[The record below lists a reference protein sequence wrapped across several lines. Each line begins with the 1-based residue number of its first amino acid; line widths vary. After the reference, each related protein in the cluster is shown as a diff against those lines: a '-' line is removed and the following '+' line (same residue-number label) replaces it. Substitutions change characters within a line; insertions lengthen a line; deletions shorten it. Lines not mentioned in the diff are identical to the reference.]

1 MLAWTCKYSSSYSPD
16 AQTMI
21 GTDWTLEPPQTS
33 HSGLAKWKA
42 VVTMA
47 VLLGLGLLG
56 AGPRHA
62 AADTLEVCKNGCTYP
77 TILSALRETEPGDV
91 VWVRAGEYREREPV
105 RLRPG
110 VIVRGEDPEHP
121 ELTVIRAEGG
131 NAVIGTGRLLTT
143 TCVLEG
149 FTIIAGS
156 GRGIYIQDRATEII
170 RNNVISGCVTS
181 LMGAAIRIDDEG
193 TAPTIVN
200 NTFIHNSTLA
210 DGGAIYVEDASPLIS
225 GNTFINNHAEKD
237 GGALAIRTL
246 RRPGQQAVVIDN
258 EFDGNTASAKGGAV
272 YVEAAQP
279 LIRGNRLVGNRAT
292 VGAGICMNAPCA
304 GGQASI
310 QGNWLALNQTDLTHA
325 ESAGG
330 AMAILNG
337 SDAQID
343 GNAIDQNLAGTGDG
357 VYIVQATPWLT
368 NNILTANGRSQVTVD
383 RASPLIAN
391 NTILGMNVADSSA
404 IKLRGSSRP
413 RIVNNILAL
422 SSYAIYGDGTAVP
435 TILSNDT
442 WMNEVDYFDVDAGPG
457 AMHVD
462 PRFSDPANA
471 DFHLAADSPLI
482 DAGSPEDAP
491 FTDFEGD
498 PRPLDGDRDGTAV
511 TDIGAD
517 EYKPPSPTATP
528 TATPSPTLTPTEKA
542 TATHT
547 ATAWIWYAY
556 LPMIRKR

>member
-1 MLAWTCKYSSSYSPD
+1 
-16 AQTMI
+16 MI
-21 GTDWTLEPPQTS
+21 GADWTLDPTGAQRS
-33 HSGLAKWKA
+33 LLAKWTA
-42 VVTMA
+42 VV
-47 VLLGLGLLG
+47 GLIALFGVGLLI
-56 AGPRHA
+56 AGPQCA
-62 AADTLEVCKNGCTYP
+62 MADTLEVCQSGCAYV
-77 TILSALRETEPGDV
+77 TILSALGAAEPGDV

-181 LMGAAIRIDDEG
+181 LLGAAIRIDDEG

-200 NTFIHNSTLA
+200 NTFIHNSTSA
-210 DGGAIYVEDASPLIS
+210 AGGAIYVEDASPLIR
-225 GNTFINNHAEKD
+225 GNIFISNHAGKD

-246 RRPGQQAVVIDN
+246 RRPGQQAVVTDN
-258 EFDGNTASAKGGAV
+258 QFHGNTASAKGGAV

-279 LIRGNRLVGNRAT
+279 LIQGNRFVGNQAII
-292 VGAGICMNAPCA
+292 GAGICVNAPCA
-304 GGQASI
+304 GGRAII
-310 QGNWLALNQTDLTHA
+310 QGNRMALNETDRTHA

-337 SDAQID
+337 SDTHID
-343 GNAIDQNLAGTGDG
+343 GNSIEQNVARMGDG
-357 VYIVQATPWLT
+357 VYIAQAKPWLT
-368 NNILTANGRSQVTVD
+368 NNVLTANGRNQLTVD

-391 NTILGMNVADSSA
+391 NTILGMSVAESSA
-404 IKLRGSSRP
+404 IKLLGSSRP

-422 SSYAIYGDGTAVP
+422 GRYAIYGDGIAAP
-435 TILSNDT
+435 LILLNDT
-442 WMNEVDYFDVDAGPG
+442 WMNEVDYYGVDPG
-457 AMHVD
+457 SGVLHLD
-462 PRFSDPANA
+462 PRFSDLAA
-471 DFHLAADSPLI
+471 GDYHLAADSPLI
-482 DAGSPEDAP
+482 DAGSLEEVPL
-491 FTDFEGD
+491 TDFEGD
-498 PRPLDGDRDGTAV
+498 PRPLDGDGDGAAIPDV
-511 TDIGAD
+511 GAD
-517 EYKPPSPTATP
+517 EYNPPPPTATVTATPPPTATP
-528 TATPSPTLTPTEKA
+528 VSTA

-547 ATAWIWYAY
+547 ATAWVWHAY
-556 LPMIRKR
+556 LPIIRKN

>member
-1 MLAWTCKYSSSYSPD
+1 MAALF
-16 AQTMI
+16 
-21 GTDWTLEPPQTS
+21 
-33 HSGLAKWKA
+33 GLA
-42 VVTMA
+42 
-47 VLLGLGLLG
+47 LLG
-56 AGPRHA
+56 AGLQHA
-62 AADTLEVCKNGCTYP
+62 VADTLEVCKNGCTYP
-77 TILSALRETEPGDV
+77 TILSALGEAEPGDV

-121 ELTVIRAEGG
+121 ELTIIRAEGG

-156 GRGIYIQDRATEII
+156 GRGIYIQDRAAEII

-193 TAPTIVN
+193 TAPTIIN
-200 NTFIHNSTLA
+200 NIFIHNSTLA

-237 GGALAIRTL
+237 GGALAIRAL
-246 RRPGQQAVVIDN
+246 RRPGQQAVVTGN

-279 LIRGNRLVGNRAT
+279 LIQGNRLVGNRAT
-292 VGAGICMNAPCA
+292 VGAGICVNAPCS
-304 GGQASI
+304 GGRAVI
-310 QGNWLALNQTDLTHA
+310 QGNWLALNQTHLTHT

-330 AMAILNG
+330 AIAILNG
-337 SDAQID
+337 SDANVD
-343 GNAIDQNLAGTGDG
+343 GNAIDQNLARTGDG
-357 VYIVQATPWLT
+357 VYIAQATPWLT
-368 NNILTANGRSQVTVD
+368 NNVLTANGRSQVTVD

-404 IKLRGSSRP
+404 IRLLGSSRP

-422 SSYAIYGDGTAVP
+422 GRYAIYSDHVAAP
-435 TILSNDT
+435 IILSNDA
-442 WMNEVDYFDVDAGPG
+442 WMNEADYFGVDPGPG
-457 AMHVD
+457 ALHVD
-462 PRFSDPANA
+462 PCFSDLANA
-471 DFHLAADSPLI
+471 DFHLAVDSPLI

-491 FTDFEGD
+491 LTDFEGD

-511 TDIGAD
+511 ADIGAD
-517 EYKPPSPTATP
+517 EYNPPSPTATP
-528 TATPSPTLTPTEKA
+528 TATVSPTLTPTTTA
-542 TATHT
+542 TAT
-547 ATAWIWYAY
+547 ARIWYAY